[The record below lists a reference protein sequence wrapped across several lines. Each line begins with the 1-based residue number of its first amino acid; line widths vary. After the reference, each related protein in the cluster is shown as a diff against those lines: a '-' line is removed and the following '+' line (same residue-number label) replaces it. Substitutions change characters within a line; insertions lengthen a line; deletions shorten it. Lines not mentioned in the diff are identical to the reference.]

1 MSIAEEVRGLLAGLP
16 ARAMLHLV
24 TNCEGC
30 EFELLEVLFLSHA
43 SQARVF
49 CSHFCQTL
57 DSSCL
62 VESMRAFVLEYVIR
76 GTFIFFN

>member
-1 MSIAEEVRGLLAGLP
+1 MRGLLAGLP

-24 TNCEGC
+24 INCEGC

-49 CSHFCQTL
+49 CHTL
-57 DSSCL
+57 DKAERFVPPASL
-62 VESMRAFVLEYVIR
+62 RACVHVSLNVL
-76 GTFIFFN
+76 